1 MVTVEYATK
10 EEERKYQEAQQEGQG
25 VGNRQHED
33 SSWLRLG
40 KRRIRSDRNVV
51 YRRFYAKRL
60 EIRKIR
66 GRIRTFFTWDFHF
79 KDTK

>member
-1 MVTVEYATK
+1 MTRVKNINNEAK
-10 EEERKYQEAQQEGQG
+10 LIIQLFLNNCFFFIKYIG
-25 VGNRQHED
+25 VCRV
-33 SSWLRLG
+33 RLG
-40 KRRIRSDRNVV
+40 KSRIGSDRNVV